1 MGDMK
6 LDGGGGVDLAGSEG
20 VGEKLDG
27 GVFSVST
34 KSILKS
40 RTLWLNV
47 GMAVVAIAGVM
58 LDGGLVPEK
67 YLAHVTAAFAIANVI
82 LRLLTNQPVHFA
94 RPRSAKEQAD
104 ALKNAIEAARKNAGI
119 EQEPW
124 PAEGGIT
131 ENAKDAEGFYLSPP
145 AGQSSQSLA
154 EKEDSTIDIPA
165 EDILPDFT
173 ETSQPQ
179 SSQSQASPPQAKP
192 ADSSSRK
199 ESDNG

>member
-1 MGDMK
+1 MDGEK
-6 LDGGGGVDLAGSEG
+6 LDGGGG
-20 VGEKLDG
+20 
-27 GVFSVST
+27 GVFSAST

-94 RPRSAKEQAD
+94 RPKSAKEQAD

-119 EQEPW
+119 GQS
-124 PAEGGIT
+124 PAEGEPGAGV
-131 ENAKDAEGFYLSPP
+131 ELVSAKDAEGFYLSPP
-145 AGQSSQSLA
+145 AVQSAQSLLD
-154 EKEDSTIDIPA
+154 KEDSTIDIPA

-173 ETSQPQ
+173 GISQPQ
-179 SSQSQASPPQAKP
+179 ANPT
-192 ADSSSRK
+192 DSISNKESSR
-199 ESDNG
+199 G